1 MFYETRKKF
10 IKSFSEIKIKNVKRL
25 SYRNVA
31 NDVLFQ
37 RHFTDVDYLDW
48 FSKHKGFC
56 ERQYL

>member
-1 MFYETRKKF
+1 MKC
-10 IKSFSEIKIKNVKRL
+10 L

-48 FSKHKGFC
+48 FSD
-56 ERQYL
+56 ESSNSPATAIADLPQADV